1 MQILNTATATC
12 SLIIFTV
19 IETSFT
25 LPCGRLAS
33 SVIQFTYDSI
43 DTEQS
48 HRIIRLNKNCHEQA
62 INHDIFV

>member
-1 MQILNTATATC
+1 MQILNTARATC

-25 LPCGRLAS
+25 LPCSRLAS
-33 SVIQFTYDSI
+33 SVIQVTYDSI